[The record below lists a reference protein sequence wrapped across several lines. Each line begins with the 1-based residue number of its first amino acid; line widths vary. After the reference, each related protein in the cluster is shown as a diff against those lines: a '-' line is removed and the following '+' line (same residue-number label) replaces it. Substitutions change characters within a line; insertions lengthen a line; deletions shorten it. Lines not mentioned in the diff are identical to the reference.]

1 MKHLKLIC
9 AAAVLVLALTL
20 IAHADCGQ
28 MQTPCAPPAP
38 NSTNGMG
45 APGASAPTTVD
56 TAPGANPVGEITF
69 DFLLTMLALF

>member
-20 IAHADCGQ
+20 TAVADCGQ

-38 NSTNGMG
+38 NSTNVMG
-45 APGASAPTTVD
+45 TLGATTTAD
-56 TAPGANPVGEITF
+56 TAPGVNPVGEITF
-69 DFLLTMLALF
+69 DFLLTMLVMF